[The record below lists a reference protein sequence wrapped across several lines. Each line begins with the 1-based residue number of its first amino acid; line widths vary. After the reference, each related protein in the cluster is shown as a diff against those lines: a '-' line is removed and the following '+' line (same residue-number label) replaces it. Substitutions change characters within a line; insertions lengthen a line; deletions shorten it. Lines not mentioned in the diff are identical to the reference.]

1 MGRKEDGLYYGTC
14 FFAIAGLVL
23 AFTLPIYVYMRTRDK
38 TDGGKHQ
45 KENAM

>member
-14 FFAIAGLVL
+14 TFAIIGLVL
-23 AFTLPIYVYMRTRDK
+23 AFTLPIYVYIRTKDK
-38 TDGGKHQ
+38 TENGKYQ